1 MLRTLAMFARQ
12 QRDLEAQDAE
22 LIPVIHT
29 FCHLQELSSYANLS
43 PTQQKKQSHG
53 IFVGNESVKAC
64 EQWVSK

>member
-1 MLRTLAMFARQ
+1 MFARQ

-22 LIPVIHT
+22 LIPVIHAL
-29 FCHLQELSSYANLS
+29 CHLQELSSYANLS
-43 PTQQKKQSHG
+43 PTQQKQSHG